1 MDINK
6 QILRLNYSGL
16 PIGWVNF
23 QTAVRL
29 YCNDQV
35 TYECGSSSLLIKGGK
50 NKISGLQSKLEINS
64 IIATKNSSKINYSDY
79 IPPLTNTT
87 LFKRDASTCIY
98 CGDQFTLKNLSRDH
112 ILPLSRGG
120 DDSWMNTVTACKR
133 CNNHKGNKTP
143 EEAGMYLLAT
153 PFIPSRIEYLILRG
167 RTILSDQME
176 FLMSHVSKTSLIRKR
191 YKGE

>member
-1 MDINK
+1 MDFK
-6 QILRLNYSGL
+6 STYVLD
-16 PIGWVNF
+16 
-23 QTAVRL
+23 A
-29 YCNDQV
+29 QV
-35 TYECGSSSLLIKGGK
+35 KGV

-143 EEAGMYLLAT
+143 EEAGMYLLAI

-176 FLMSHVSKTSLIRKR
+176 FLMLQF
-191 YKGE
+191 

>member
-16 PIGWVNF
+16 PMGWVNF

-64 IIATKNSSKINYSDY
+64 IIATKNSSKLITQIIFHLLQILHYLREMQVLAYTVVINLLLKIS
-79 IPPLTNTT
+79 PRPH
-87 LFKRDASTCIY
+87 
-98 CGDQFTLKNLSRDH
+98 FT
-112 ILPLSRGG
+112 
-120 DDSWMNTVTACKR
+120 V
-133 CNNHKGNKTP
+133 
-143 EEAGMYLLAT
+143 
-153 PFIPSRIEYLILRG
+153 IER
-167 RTILSDQME
+167 R
-176 FLMSHVSKTSLIRKR
+176 R
-191 YKGE
+191 